1 MGVQFFF
8 DSAKHKINGDFPHL
22 FGEGAGGG
30 GSSRIKTRGI
40 YEKWI
45 APFGWLNSLYAIAEK
60 GVFKKDGM
68 NGIESVKETNLYKVL
83 AYLSWTT
90 AKNEYENAVQ
100 EKIHNPKKTK
110 IR

>member
-8 DSAKHKINGDFPHL
+8 EQSKQKISRDFPHL
-22 FGEGAGGG
+22 FGEGVGG
-30 GSSRIKTRGI
+30 GSSRVKTRGI

-45 APFGWLNSLYAIAEK
+45 APFGWLNSLYAVAEK
-60 GVFKKDGM
+60 GLFKKDGM

-90 AKNEYENAVQ
+90 AKNEYESAVQ
-100 EKIHNPKKTK
+100 EKIYNPKKTK
-110 IR
+110 IK